1 MSAASVTRAPMRRLG
16 GGGSASATTAKAMR
30 PWVVVASVGVM
41 LVLWHVV
48 SAIAGE
54 NKSNEAMVPTIV
66 DIANAV
72 PRFADY
78 WRGGLGVEATKV
90 GGDVTAQGVIL
101 GFLYN
106 VGLSGYRLLVG
117 LILGIGV
124 GIGLAVC
131 VSWSRVLRDI
141 FTLPGHFARMLPLL
155 AMVPLFG
162 LWFGNTEHGSILF
175 VAFTAFAL
183 VFAIALNAIGNVA
196 SYYAQFAQSLGASP
210 VRTYVEVILPAALPQ
225 LRAGVLLSV
234 GFGWSAVIASEY
246 LGQEYG
252 LGKIVQSAEFFGRTN
267 LLALV
272 AFITLILAAASLW
285 AASRALDWATRWA
298 E

>member
-1 MSAASVTRAPMRRLG
+1 M
-16 GGGSASATTAKAMR
+16 SASAVTAAPRRRAPSRADAERQTRAMR
-30 PWVVVASVGVM
+30 TWVVVLSVAVM
-41 LVLWHVV
+41 VVLWHVV
-48 SAIAGE
+48 SALAGT
-54 NKSNEAMVPTIV
+54 NKSGEAMVPTLI
-66 DIANAV
+66 DIAGSV
-72 PRFADY
+72 DRFADY
-78 WRGGLGVEATKV
+78 WRGGLGVEATRT
-90 GGDVTAQGVIL
+90 GGDVTVQGVVL

-106 VGLSGYRLLVG
+106 TGLSTLRLLAG
-117 LILGIGV
+117 LTLGIGA

-155 AMVPLFG
+155 AMVPLFS
-162 LWFGNTEHGSILF
+162 LWFGNTEHGSVLF

-196 SYYAQFAQSLGASP
+196 SYYAQFAQSLGASRG
-210 VRTYVEVILPAALPQ
+210 RTYLEVVLPAALPQ
-225 LRAGVLLSV
+225 LRSGVLLAV

-252 LGKIVQSAEFFGRTN
+252 LGHIVQNAEFFGRTN

-272 AFITLILAAASLW
+272 ALITLLLAAVSLW
-285 AASRALDWATRWA
+285 VASRALDWATRWA

>member
-1 MSAASVTRAPMRRLG
+1 MSATAVTAPPRRRTAVRTPG
-16 GGGSASATTAKAMR
+16 ERSAKAMR
-30 PWVVVASVGVM
+30 PWVVLASLAFMV
-41 LVLWHVV
+41 VLWHVV
-48 SAIAGE
+48 SVLAGD
-54 NKSNEAMVPTIV
+54 NKSGEAMVPTII
-66 DIANAV
+66 DIAGSV
-72 PRFADY
+72 DRFADY
-78 WRGGLGVEATKV
+78 WRGGLGVEATRT
-90 GGDVTAQGVIL
+90 GGDVTFMGVVL
-101 GFLYN
+101 GFGYN
-106 VGLSGYRLLVG
+106 VGLSTLRLLAG

-155 AMVPLFG
+155 AMVPLFS
-162 LWFGNTEHGSILF
+162 LWFGNTEHGSVLF
-175 VAFTAFAL
+175 VSFTSFAL
-183 VFAIALNAIGNVA
+183 TFAIALTAIGNVA

-210 VRTYVEVILPAALPQ
+210 ARTYLEVVLPAALPQ
-225 LRAGVLLSV
+225 LRAGILLAV

-252 LGKIVQSAEFFGRTN
+252 LGHIVQNAEFFGRTN

-272 AFITLILAAASLW
+272 ALITLVLAAASLW